1 MKLFIGTPCY
11 GGIVTRQY
19 LLSILRLNATLAAE
33 GIPYMLATLDKE
45 SLITRARNRLAHQ
58 FLQGDATHLLF
69 IDADIHFQP
78 DAVLRLLRH
87 GGPLVAG
94 AVPKKCI
101 DWNRLHT
108 LSGRAASGAE
118 LQGLSNDYAF
128 SVRQE
133 GEAFPH
139 ETFDRRVESGFVR
152 VTYVGTA
159 FMLIA
164 RGAFEA
170 VADAGLVADYLDDE
184 AVAGG
189 PAAPRIRGFFETLVH
204 PASGRYLSED
214 FAFCHRWRSTGGEVW
229 VDVQTPLGHEGSFMF
244 EGRPD
249 QVSVALGRER

>member
-19 LLSILRLNATLAAE
+19 LLSILRLNAALAAE
-33 GIPYMLATLDKE
+33 GIPYTLATLDKE

-69 IDADIHFQP
+69 VDADIRFQP
-78 DAVLRLLRH
+78 EAVLRLLRH

-94 AVPKKCI
+94 AVPKKGI
-101 DWNRLHT
+101 DWNRLHA
-108 LSGRAASGAE
+108 LSGRAASGGE

-133 GEAFPH
+133 GEAFSH

-164 RGAFEA
+164 REAFQA
-170 VADAGLVADYLDDE
+170 VAEAGLVDGYLDDE
-184 AVAGG
+184 AAVAGT
-189 PAAPRIRGFFETLVH
+189 ASPRILAFFETLIH
-204 PASGRYLSED
+204 PVSGRYLSED

-249 QVSVALGRER
+249 EVSAALGRDH